1 MKIKKILAIILIVI
15 AMLPMQVSA
24 LFEKEAPKEF
34 IFGVGPETQGY
45 TIDYRY
51 YSPVKENDNTKYPL
65 VIWLHGMGN
74 GGRDGKQIDT
84 NNIGNWTTDDYQ
96 RRFKDSGGAFILAPR
111 SLEEDGI
118 YWDDELIY
126 PLRAT
131 IDSFIEEHKENID
144 LQRIYVGGYSMGGKM
159 TLKLAVAYPEM
170 FAAVFPVCPAW
181 IPGEEATVYL
191 KDMPVWITSG
201 ARDPLVNYYAYLLPT
216 WDNIIA
222 HSNNPRDCRLSTL
235 MVTLNPN
242 GQPLLSSHQSWNSV
256 TNDMFS
262 SLKLDYPMM
271 KTQDG
276 LGRKVDLKYPD
287 GMISWLSGFRSD
299 YDGEKGSDCTNW
311 DALKS
316 DGRAKGLNSI
326 CVFFRNV
333 FRYRFYALDFTR

>member
-170 FAAVFPVCPAW
+170 FAAIFPVCPAW

-235 MVTLNPN
+235 MVTLYPN
-242 GQPLLSSHQSWNSV
+242 GRQPLFAHESWHSV

>member
-1 MKIKKILAIILIVI
+1 MKLKKILATILVVM
-15 AMLPMQVSA
+15 AMLPMQASA
-24 LFEKEAPKEF
+24 LFYKDEPKEF

-45 TIDYRY
+45 TLDYRY

-65 VIWLHGMGN
+65 VIWLHGMAN
-74 GGRDGKQIDT
+74 GGHDGQQIDT
-84 NNIGNWTTDDYQ
+84 NNIGNWTKSCYQ
-96 RRFKDSGGAFILAPR
+96 SRFKDSGGAFILAPR
-111 SLEEDGI
+111 SLEEEKL

-131 IDSFIEEHKENID
+131 IDSFIEENKDNID

-170 FAAVFPVCPAW
+170 FAAIFPICPAW

-191 KDMPVWITSG
+191 KDIPIWLTSG
-201 ARDPLVNYYAYLLPT
+201 AKDPLVNYYAYLLPT
-216 WDNIIA
+216 WDNIVSQS
-222 HSNNPRDCRLSTL
+222 SNPKNCRLSTL
-235 MVTLNPN
+235 MVTLYPS
-242 GQPLLSSHQSWNSV
+242 GRHVLSSHESWHSV

-262 SLKLDYPMM
+262 MLNFDYPMM

-276 LGRKVDLKYPD
+276 LGRKVNLTYPD

-299 YDGEKGSDCTNW
+299 YDGAKASDCTDW

-326 CVFFRNV
+326 CVFFRN
-333 FRYRFYALDFTR
+333 FIRYRFYALDITR

>member
-15 AMLPMQVSA
+15 ALLPMQVSA
-24 LFEKEAPKEF
+24 LFEKDVPKEF

-131 IDSFIEEHKENID
+131 IDSFIEAHKDNID

-170 FAAVFPVCPAW
+170 FAAIFPVCPAW

-191 KDMPVWITSG
+191 KDIPVWITSG